1 NRIRVGVIFGGRSG
15 EHEISLRSA
24 RSIMDAID
32 KDKYDVLPIGITK
45 QGHWVA
51 SGDPMRA
58 LTGSDPTAGQAAV
71 IGEAGD
77 STLKAIEPVN
87 ATSRSLTDIATID
100 VFFPVLHGP
109 FGEDGTVQ
117 GLLELA
123 DVPYVGAGVAGSA
136 VGMDKVL
143 FKAVME

>member
-1 NRIRVGVIFGGRSG
+1 MAKNRIRVGVIFGGRSG

-45 QGHWVA
+45 EGQWIAG
-51 SGDPMRA
+51 GDPMRTLTSGEPSAGPAA
-58 LTGSDPTAGQAAV
+58 LLGDP
-71 IGEAGD
+71 GD

-100 VFFPVLHGP
+100 VFFPVLHGA
-109 FGEDGTVQ
+109 ELVDG
-117 GLLELA
+117 A
-123 DVPYVGAGVAGSA
+123 DGPVRSEAHTS
-136 VGMDKVL
+136 
-143 FKAVME
+143 